1 MQRVS
6 RSEVRVEGNSIAQ
19 TELGLLVLVGV
30 ADGDTEVD
38 AQSLAD
44 KIVHLRIFE
53 DDDRK
58 MNLSLCDVAG
68 SLALVSQFTLL
79 GDCRKGRRPSFATA
93 ADPREAVRLFDQVG
107 ETARALGVEVVRGQF
122 AAKMS
127 VELVN
132 EGPVTLLLDTR
143 KEF

>member
-1 MQRVS
+1 VQRVS
-6 RSEVRVEGNSIAQ
+6 RSEVRVEGNPIAQ

-30 ADGDTEVD
+30 ADGDTEDD
-38 AQSLAD
+38 ARTLAD

-58 MNLSLCDVAG
+58 MNWSLRDVTG
-68 SLALVSQFTLL
+68 TLALVSQFTLL
-79 GDCRKGRRPSFATA
+79 GDCRKGRRPSFGAA
-93 ADPREAVRLFDQVG
+93 ADPREAVRLFDQVA
-107 ETARALGVEVVRGQF
+107 ETATALGVPVVRGQF